1 MLFVESENY
10 LQDFEKMTQEIEY
23 NDYVKDENNYLNVWS
38 SMNQLFYGIYFLIQ
52 ITGIKGTS
60 LLKDI

>member
-38 SMNQLFYGIYFLIQ
+38 SMNQLFYGIYFLI
-52 ITGIKGTS
+52 
-60 LLKDI
+60 